1 MGSVGASRGQKER
14 AVKILVAEDNYA
26 NRVFLV
32 RLLEKHGHQAIGAE
46 DGEQALEELRKEN
59 FDLLLL
65 DVQMPVMNGIELT
78 KLIREGAYPE
88 IEAELP
94 IIAVTAHAMR
104 GDRERFLSAGMSW
117 YLSKPLDVGDLFDI
131 MSCVQDARTN

>member
-1 MGSVGASRGQKER
+1 MGSKGASRGQKER

-26 NRVFLV
+26 NRIFLV
-32 RLLEKHGHQAIGAE
+32 RLLEKHGHKAVGAE
-46 DGEQALEELRKEN
+46 DGEQALEELRKDN

-88 IEAELP
+88 IETELP

-117 YLSKPLDVGDLFDI
+117 YLSKPLDVGDLFEI
-131 MSCVQDARTN
+131 MSCVQDASTN